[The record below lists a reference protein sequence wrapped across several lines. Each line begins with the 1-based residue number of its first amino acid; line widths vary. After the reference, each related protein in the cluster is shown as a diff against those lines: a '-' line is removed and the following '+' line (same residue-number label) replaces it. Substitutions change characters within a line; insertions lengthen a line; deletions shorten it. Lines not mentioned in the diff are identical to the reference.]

1 MIVIVIGLLRTML
14 SGLYRH
20 QRARVYM
27 ESVYKEGN
35 IISGLP
41 SLTSMQTRVP
51 SGHEPKS

>member
-14 SGLYRH
+14 SGFYRH

-27 ESVYKEGN
+27 GSVYKEGN
-35 IISGLP
+35 I
-41 SLTSMQTRVP
+41 T